1 MGNTMSLHGKD
12 VISGSYRISEEMEK
26 SFRMMYGRDWVKIP
40 ELVKRV
46 EEQKELENEAIR
58 KQLRT

>member
-1 MGNTMSLHGKD
+1 MSLRGKEL
-12 VISGSYRISEEMEK
+12 ISGFYRISEEMEK
-26 SFRMMYGRDWVKIP
+26 SFRMMYGRDWAKVP

-46 EEQKELENEAIR
+46 EEQKELEDEAIR